1 MVEKENGSN
10 VILHGVDH
18 SAVHHNVLI
27 YVVKRDDRAALFLRD
42 RAGQGKKSAGRG
54 GATIPDANIL
64 RTKMSLT
71 CLSNT
76 A

>member
-27 YVVKRDDRAALFLRD
+27 YVVKRDDRAAFFLRD

-54 GATIPDANIL
+54 DHP
-64 RTKMSLT
+64 
-71 CLSNT
+71 
-76 A
+76 